1 MWHRSCRPFGGLPS
15 ELLFSRLL
23 AGLWRGRWC
32 SELST
37 LSCGLS
43 GGPLVTLR
51 CHCRLL
57 LLDGW
62 SRKGAS
68 HPGVS
73 RTAVIVWESVAT
85 FPRVHRFV
93 APLEVADTHC
103 SRACPLPDQHAV
115 GRYGGDLLVGA
126 IN

>member
-68 HPGVS
+68 QRLATGDHSDGKTAAAVEPTCYISEHWRECGCGTGSLHRIFLSVS
-73 RTAVIVWESVAT
+73 R
-85 FPRVHRFV
+85 
-93 APLEVADTHC
+93 
-103 SRACPLPDQHAV
+103 
-115 GRYGGDLLVGA
+115 
-126 IN
+126 